1 MVMPL
6 LLLPPV
12 PWARQVSDHDS
23 PISTTSLPSLVPD
36 HGLTPCLLVAC
47 RMVSVG
53 SASRKRASP
62 GADTTGSQHE
72 EDVVDI
78 SQDDDEERRQTT
90 PSSTS
95 DTPRKRAA
103 RW

>member
-1 MVMPL
+1 M
-6 LLLPPV
+6 
-12 PWARQVSDHDS
+12 HGS
-23 PISTTSLPSLVPD
+23 PIGTSLPTVPVPD
-36 HGLTPCLLVAC
+36 HGLTPRLLVAR
-47 RMVSVG
+47 RMVSAG

-62 GADTTGSQHE
+62 GADTTGSQSMVMRGRSPSSSSSSQHE

-78 SQDDDEERRQTT
+78 SQDDEEERRQTT